1 MKQYDEIRRSA
12 ADAARRICMNI
23 STFSPALALLY
34 VFALLWILMGVDAKS
49 FSRTQRWIVPL
60 AVVVLCAV
68 NHLLRN
74 LLGPVTYGNLLLFCM
89 HMPTFVLFLY
99 IAKRGVVK
107 TAFMILTALVFT
119 APVVLIGN
127 LVRRLLFAGSPTAL
141 LLSNLISYLL
151 LLLLAQFVFRSGF
164 NYLLIYGD
172 NRLFLLF
179 SLVPLVYYIYVFAA
193 INMDVTNLPVTVG
206 YVVRFFPTIEVFL
219 FYFLFP
225 YIYKSLREKQEA
237 KAEQDALLQKLAST
251 ENQIELLNES
261 NLKMAV
267 YRHDVRHQLILLDG
281 LLSSGNIEQ
290 AQEFVKTAMADL
302 DALAPKKF
310 CENET
315 VNLLCSSYDSKARR
329 LGVRLAITAILPK
342 TLPLSDTE
350 LCSVVSNGLE
360 NALRAA
366 AQPELFDKWV
376 EFYCETKQNKLLIQ
390 IKNPYAGQITMQD
403 GLPVS
408 AKRGH
413 GYGCR
418 SIQAIAQRNGGLC
431 SFKAENG
438 LFTLRMAFPLPAN

>member
-172 NRLFLLF
+172 NRLFLIF

-267 YRHDVRHQLILLDG
+267 YRHDVRHQLILMDG
-281 LLSSGNIEQ
+281 LLSSGN
-290 AQEFVKTAMADL
+290 
-302 DALAPKKF
+302 
-310 CENET
+310 
-315 VNLLCSSYDSKARR
+315 
-329 LGVRLAITAILPK
+329 
-342 TLPLSDTE
+342 
-350 LCSVVSNGLE
+350 
-360 NALRAA
+360 
-366 AQPELFDKWV
+366 V
-376 EFYCETKQNKLLIQ
+376 E
-390 IKNPYAGQITMQD
+390 
-403 GLPVS
+403 
-408 AKRGH
+408 
-413 GYGCR
+413 
-418 SIQAIAQRNGGLC
+418 
-431 SFKAENG
+431 
-438 LFTLRMAFPLPAN
+438 